1 LLPLADLDQAAIDRL
16 LARVPGGAANVQDIY
31 ALAPLQAGILYH
43 HLSSAE
49 GDPYVLQVQFE
60 FAGEDALQT
69 FTLALQ
75 QVIARHDILRSSM
88 AWEGLEQPVQVVW
101 RQAPLDI
108 QVVETDPAKGPV
120 LEQLQA
126 RFDPRRYRLD
136 LSRAPLL
143 QLACA
148 ADPG

>member
-1 LLPLADLDQAAIDRL
+1 M
-16 LARVPGGAANVQDIY
+16 
-31 ALAPLQAGILYH
+31 
-43 HLSSAE
+43 
-49 GDPYVLQVQFE
+49 LQVQFE

-108 QVVETDPAKGPV
+108 QVVEADPAQGPV

-126 RFDPRRYRLD
+126 RFDPV
-136 LSRAPLL
+136 AT
-143 QLACA
+143 AWT
-148 ADPG
+148 